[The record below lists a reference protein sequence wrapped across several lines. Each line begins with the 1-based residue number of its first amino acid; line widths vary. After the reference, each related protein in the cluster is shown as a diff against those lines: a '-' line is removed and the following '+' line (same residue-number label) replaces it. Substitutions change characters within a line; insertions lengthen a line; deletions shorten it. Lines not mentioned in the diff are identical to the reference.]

1 MDGPLGDAIKAALI
15 LQLTFALPLNTHPI
29 WTTIEPP
36 IEARLAGCKVPPTLR
51 FWIINL
57 IRAVAVVLMGVLAFA
72 IPYFGDFSNL
82 VGAIATSFATWIL
95 PPVLQLKAVGRAL
108 PLPSYLANVACL
120 TFGLAVMIS
129 SSTVTTMNLITL
141 IQQSNSTASSGC

>member
-1 MDGPLGDAIKAALI
+1 
-15 LQLTFALPLNTHPI
+15 
-29 WTTIEPP
+29 
-36 IEARLAGCKVPPTLR
+36 
-51 FWIINL
+51 
-57 IRAVAVVLMGVLAFA
+57 MGVLAFA

-108 PLPSYLANVACL
+108 PLGGYLGNVACL

-129 SSTVTTMNLITL
+129 SSTVTTMNLVSL
-141 IQQSNSTASSGC
+141 IQAPAANATGC